1 MIVLKATISS
11 SKNCT
16 IVSSINVRLIIYL
29 NVIGWSIF
37 DAVDH
42 CIMLLMYVWYTGGNF
57 ASFCVGI
64 LKLCPDNSR
73 NLKEKK
79 KKRICVGRRRT
90 TTTERKRERES
101 DKLKIFAHNTHNT
114 QTRPPPLLIT
124 SKSISEEQLFFLWQ

>member
-29 NVIGWSIF
+29 NAIGWSIF

-79 KKRICVGRRRT
+79 KKEFVLGGGVPPRQK
-90 TTTERKRERES
+90 ERERERER
-101 DKLKIFAHNTHNT
+101 ATN
-114 QTRPPPLLIT
+114 
-124 SKSISEEQLFFLWQ
+124 

>member
-79 KKRICVGRRRT
+79 KKKEFVLGGGVPPRQKERER
-90 TTTERKRERES
+90 ERKRERQT
-101 DKLKIFAHNTHNT
+101 KNFRTQHTQHTNTHNT
-114 QTRPPPLLIT
+114 HKHVHHHHC
-124 SKSISEEQLFFLWQ
+124 S

>member
-79 KKRICVGRRRT
+79 KKKNLCWAAAYHHDRKK
-90 TTTERKRERES
+90 ERERERES

-114 QTRPPPLLIT
+114 QTHTTHTNT
-124 SKSISEEQLFFLWQ
+124 STTTTAHNF

>member
-79 KKRICVGRRRT
+79 KEFVLGGGVPPRQK
-90 TTTERKRERES
+90 ERERERER
-101 DKLKIFAHNTHNT
+101 ATN
-114 QTRPPPLLIT
+114 
-124 SKSISEEQLFFLWQ
+124 

>member
-29 NVIGWSIF
+29 NAIGWSIF

-73 NLKEKK
+73 NLKKKK
-79 KKRICVGRRRT
+79 KKREIVLGGGVPPRQK
-90 TTTERKRERES
+90 ERKRER
-101 DKLKIFAHNTHNT
+101 ATN
-114 QTRPPPLLIT
+114 
-124 SKSISEEQLFFLWQ
+124 